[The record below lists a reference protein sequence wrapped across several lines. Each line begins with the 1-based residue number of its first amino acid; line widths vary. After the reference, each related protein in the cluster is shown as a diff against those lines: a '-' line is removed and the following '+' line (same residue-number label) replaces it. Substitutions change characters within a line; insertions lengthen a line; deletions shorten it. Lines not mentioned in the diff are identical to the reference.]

1 MLFSSYIVNV
11 YNGNI
16 WVDEFMLGAIARMF
30 DIKIMVISPAY
41 DDVWNVFHQ
50 SGLPHVVIVSNGGD
64 FGEKWGIT
72 HFLVTKGL
80 EWNWKCVGADLNVGE
95 MEKMS
100 GFKKGREYM
109 VDKLYEKEKAKLLDS
124 TKKMAMN
131 IQELCRDLNA
141 LCVWRNQIF
150 EEMAQIWIDI
160 DDFKRFNTFYYE
172 VAPTEVEPEPV
183 HKKKHKKKKE
193 HREKKGEKSKRSAR
207 SCGQFPRWSLVK
219 VDVRSNIRHG

>member
-1 MLFSSYIVNV
+1 MALDTKADFNSAIRAVILQLKLPKHVNSDVVHHQIAGHMIKEYQFYFPKMEHYLKHLDMLFSSYIVNV

-30 DIKIMVISPAY
+30 DIKITVISPAY

-64 FGEKWGIT
+64 FGEKRGIT
-72 HFLVTKGL
+72 HFSATKGL
-80 EWNWKCVGADLNVGE
+80 ECNWKCVGADLNVGE
-95 MEKMS
+95 MGKMS

-109 VDKLYEKEKAKLLDS
+109 VDKLYKKEKEKLLDS

-141 LCVWRNQIF
+141 LCV
-150 EEMAQIWIDI
+150 
-160 DDFKRFNTFYYE
+160 
-172 VAPTEVEPEPV
+172 
-183 HKKKHKKKKE
+183 
-193 HREKKGEKSKRSAR
+193 
-207 SCGQFPRWSLVK
+207 
-219 VDVRSNIRHG
+219 